1 MSTYIQWHH
10 KYSSL
15 KVLIGHKTLAQSSS
29 RTKLIHSEAVC
40 IPGIC
45 ADSGSLVVEAVL
57 VEPTMKGAASSSW
70 HEQKRWWNSP
80 SLSAAELNNWKKFR
94 RQIYH
99 NSFFLK
105 IAPPGLFF
113 VYFLSFEINKQTVQF
128 LQQINVKKCRSSIIW
143 CWDSNPRP
151 IEHESSRITTR
162 PGLPPNLPQFFV
174 PLALTDDIYLDFAS
188 CKDVFGTV

>member
-15 KVLIGHKTLAQSSS
+15 KVLFGHKTLAQSSS

-99 NSFFLK
+99 NSFFKK
-105 IAPPGLFF
+105 IASPGLFF
-113 VYFLSFEINKQTVQF
+113 VYFWSFETNKQYNF
-128 LQQINVKKCRSSIIW
+128 YHKSILKNVHPVSSGAGIQTH
-143 CWDSNPRP
+143 DLLSM
-151 IEHESSRITTR
+151 SR
-162 PGLPPNLPQFFV
+162 
-174 PLALTDDIYLDFAS
+174 LA
-188 CKDVFGTV
+188 